1 MYNPKSLLAD
11 EFIDHQEIL
20 DTLAYADANKNNR
33 ELVESLLEK
42 ARPRWT
48 NGQLHC
54 TGLTH
59 REASVLLAC
68 EDPEL
73 TQKMFTLAEEIK
85 KAFYGNRIVIFAP
98 LYLSNYCI
106 NGCVYCPYHSIN
118 RNIPRKK
125 LNQEEVKRQ
134 VIALQDMGH
143 KRLALEAGEDP
154 FHNPIEY
161 ILECIRTIYSIKH
174 KNGAIRRVNVNIAAT
189 TVENYRKLK
198 EAGIGTYILFQETY
212 HKESYLKL
220 HPFGPKHDYNYH
232 TEAMDRA
239 MEGGI
244 DDVGLGVLFG
254 LVDYRFEILALM
266 EHARHLEEDYGCG
279 PHTVSFPRIEPAEG
293 TPFSLPENIPHP
305 VSDKDFMKIIAIIR
319 IAMPYTGI
327 IISTRERPEMRDQ
340 LVKYGVSQISAASE
354 TNPGGY
360 DEDAGSPTGE
370 SAIPS
375 SSKKKHSEA
384 QPYEKTGT
392 TGAQFTLGDHR
403 SLDEV
408 ISMMIDGG
416 YIPSF
421 CTGCYRKGRVGADF
435 MDLAKPGLIKEY
447 CKPNAMFTFREYLE
461 DYASPETKAKGL
473 ALLKQLTQTFTKEEL
488 KRKVEGNLC
497 KIGEGERDLYF

>member
-1 MYNPKSLLAD
+1 MRNQNFIDREKLYGLLDQKAPVAD
-11 EFIDHQEIL
+11 ELNEILNKARKLKGLNLEDVAKLLCVEDEGDIKKIL
-20 DTLAYADANKNNR
+20 DTAEYCKDEIYGKR
-33 ELVESLLEK
+33 LVL
-42 ARPRWT
+42 
-48 NGQLHC
+48 
-54 TGLTH
+54 
-59 REASVLLAC
+59 
-68 EDPEL
+68 
-73 TQKMFTLAEEIK
+73 
-85 KAFYGNRIVIFAP
+85 FAP
-98 LYLSNYCI
+98 IYTGNACV
-106 NGCVYCPYHSIN
+106 NNCVYCGFRRDN
-118 RNIPRKK
+118 KGLKRKV
-125 LNQEEVKRQ
+125 LTMDEIEQET
-134 VIALQDMGH
+134 LQLLRMGH
-143 KRLALEAGEDP
+143 KRALLICGESPRNDADYMV
-154 FHNPIEY
+154 E
-161 ILECIRTIYSIKH
+161 
-174 KNGAIRRVNVNIAAT
+174 AIRRTYAAKDEKGSTIRRINVELAPMS
-189 TVENYRKLK
+189 VEDFAKLK
-198 EAGIGTYILFQETY
+198 AEKIGTYVCFQETY
-212 HKESYLKL
+212 DPVEYAKFHPAGTPKGDYLYRL
-220 HPFGPKHDYNYH
+220 
-232 TEAMDRA
+232 TCMDRA

-244 DDVGLGVLFG
+244 NDVGLGVLFG
-254 LVDYRFEILALM
+254 LVDYRFEILAIM

-305 VSDKDFMKIIAIIR
+305 VADKDFMKIIAIIR

-360 DEDAGSPTGE
+360 EEDN
-370 SAIPS
+370 
-375 SSKKKHSEA
+375 
-384 QPYEKTGT
+384 

-473 ALLKQLTQTFTKEEL
+473 ELLKKLTQTFPKEEL
-488 KRKVEGNLC
+488 KKRVEGNLC
-497 KIGEGERDLYF
+497 KIGDGERDLYF

>member
-1 MYNPKSLLAD
+1 MRNQNFIDREKLYGLLDQKAPVAD
-11 EFIDHQEIL
+11 ELNEILNKARKLKGLNLEDVAKLLCVEDEADIQKIL
-20 DTLAYADANKNNR
+20 DTAEYCKDEIYGKR
-33 ELVESLLEK
+33 LVL
-42 ARPRWT
+42 
-48 NGQLHC
+48 
-54 TGLTH
+54 
-59 REASVLLAC
+59 
-68 EDPEL
+68 
-73 TQKMFTLAEEIK
+73 
-85 KAFYGNRIVIFAP
+85 FAP
-98 LYLSNYCI
+98 IYTGNACV
-106 NGCVYCPYHSIN
+106 NNCVYCGFRRDN
-118 RNIPRKK
+118 KGLKRKV
-125 LNQEEVKRQ
+125 LTMDEIEQET
-134 VIALQDMGH
+134 LQLLRMGH
-143 KRLALEAGEDP
+143 KRALLICGESPRNDADYMV
-154 FHNPIEY
+154 E
-161 ILECIRTIYSIKH
+161 
-174 KNGAIRRVNVNIAAT
+174 AIRRTYAAKDEKGSTIRRINVELAPMS
-189 TVENYRKLK
+189 VEDFAKLK
-198 EAGIGTYILFQETY
+198 AEKIGTYVCFQETY
-212 HKESYLKL
+212 DPVEYAKFHPAGTPKGDYLYRL
-220 HPFGPKHDYNYH
+220 
-232 TEAMDRA
+232 TCMDRA

-244 DDVGLGVLFG
+244 NDVGLGVLFG
-254 LVDYRFEILALM
+254 LVDYRFEILAIM

-305 VSDKDFMKIIAIIR
+305 VADKDFMKIIAIIR

-360 DEDAGSPTGE
+360 EEDN
-370 SAIPS
+370 
-375 SSKKKHSEA
+375 
-384 QPYEKTGT
+384 

-473 ALLKQLTQTFTKEEL
+473 ELLKKLTQTFSKEEL
-488 KRKVEGNLC
+488 KKRVEGNLC
-497 KIGEGERDLYF
+497 KIGDGERDLYF

>member
-1 MYNPKSLLAD
+1 MRNQN
-11 EFIDHQEIL
+11 FIDRDKLYSMLDNNAPTESELNDILNKARKLKGLSLEDVAKLLCVESEADIAKIL
-20 DTLAYADANKNNR
+20 DTAHYCK
-33 ELVESLLEK
+33 
-42 ARPRWT
+42 
-48 NGQLHC
+48 
-54 TGLTH
+54 
-59 REASVLLAC
+59 
-68 EDPEL
+68 
-73 TQKMFTLAEEIK
+73 EEI
-85 KAFYGNRIVIFAP
+85 YGKRLVLFAP
-98 LYLSNYCI
+98 IYTGNACV
-106 NGCVYCPYHSIN
+106 NNCVYCGFRRDN
-118 RNIPRKK
+118 KGLVRKV
-125 LNQEEVKRQ
+125 LTMDEIEQETVQLLR
-134 VIALQDMGH
+134 MGH
-143 KRLALEAGEDP
+143 KRALLICGESPRNDA
-154 FHNPIEY
+154 NYMVE
-161 ILECIRTIYSIKH
+161 
-174 KNGAIRRVNVNIAAT
+174 AIRRTYAARDEKGSSIRRINVELAPMS
-189 TVENYRKLK
+189 VEDFAKLK
-198 EAGIGTYILFQETY
+198 AEKIGTYVCFQETY
-212 HKESYLKL
+212 DPVEYAKFHPAGTPKGDYLYRL
-220 HPFGPKHDYNYH
+220 
-232 TEAMDRA
+232 TCMDRA

-254 LVDYRFEILALM
+254 LVDYRFEILAIM

-305 VSDKDFMKIIAIIR
+305 VCDKDFMKIIAIIR

-360 DEDAGSPTGE
+360 EN
-370 SAIPS
+370 
-375 SSKKKHSEA
+375 
-384 QPYEKTGT
+384 EKA
-392 TGAQFTLGDHR
+392 GAQFTLGDHR

-473 ALLKQLTQTFTKEEL
+473 ALLKQLTETFSKEEL
-488 KRKVEGNLC
+488 KRRVEGNLC